1 MLPIY
6 KYNKLKLQ
14 NALTDAWKAGWS
26 YSGETA
32 RGQIAAATGIDPG
45 PTVKYGGTGG
55 RGGKR
60 GTPSVTITDI
70 QIGSSGDGYTRF
82 LNNEGELDKNALQI
96 AKFPPDMEGRNLP
109 YMLFTIFDSQIGAVN
124 SVSNVDTSIR
134 SGAQKAAETGK
145 KVGEVVTGDL
155 QEYIVTGVN
164 KIVNGAGQLAG
175 FGNAA
180 DKIKTNFTNFALN
193 RNTVQ
198 STAAIALY
206 MPDDIRTSYMNE
218 YENMSLTS
226 KLGLAGFATQAIA
239 SKKGNTDETDPY
251 LMEGLTRALSA
262 AGVPGLSEASDL
274 LLYTTTGRSL
284 NPQFETLYKA
294 PSLRQFVFNF
304 TLIPK
309 NQNEAWQIQTIIQRF
324 KRAAAPIMNG
334 ESTGRYF
341 IPPSRFEIEFH
352 HKNERN
358 EWLFKIQQCVLQDI
372 TVDYS
377 PGQYATHTDGSP
389 VETRLSLTFQET
401 IIVDRDKV
409 DEGY

>member
-1 MLPIY
+1 MAWITDKFGNRVLDNPI
-6 KYNKLKLQ
+6 NRIQ
-14 NALTDAWKAGWS
+14 RGDAKAGF
-26 YSGETA
+26 
-32 RGQIAAATGIDPG
+32 
-45 PTVKYGGTGG
+45 TGG

-60 GTPSVTITDI
+60 TPAAARVGVTGGRGGHRVEPSAPSLTITDV
-70 QIGSSGDGYTRF
+70 QMGSSGTGYTRF
-82 LNNEGELDKNALQI
+82 QKDGEVDKTALQI
-96 AKFPPDMEGRNLP
+96 VKFPPDMEARNLP
-109 YMLFTIFDSQIGAVN
+109 YMIFTIFDTQIGATN
-124 SVSNVDTSIR
+124 SVSNTDTSFR
-134 SGAQKAAETGK
+134 SGAQKAGEAGRT
-145 KVGEVVTGDL
+145 VAEVVTGDL
-155 QEYIVTGVN
+155 AEYVVTGVN
-164 KIVNGAGQLAG
+164 KIVNDAGQLAG

-206 MPDDIRTSYMNE
+206 MPDDIRTSYTNG
-218 YENMSLTS
+218 YDNPSLTN

-239 SKKGNTDETDPY
+239 SRKGNTDETDPY
-251 LMEGLTRALSA
+251 LMEGLARGLAA

-274 LLYTTTGRSL
+274 LLFTTTGRSL
-284 NPQFETLYKA
+284 NPQFETLYTA
-294 PSLRQFVFNF
+294 PSLRQFIFNF
-304 TLIPK
+304 VLIPK
-309 NQNEAWQIQTIIQRF
+309 NQNEAWAIQTIIQRF

-352 HKNERN
+352 HQNQRN

-377 PGQYATHTDGSP
+377 PGQYATHADGSP
-389 VETRLSLTFQET
+389 VETRLTLTFQET
-401 IIVDRDKV
+401 IIVDRDKI